1 MGPVGGTSRGYRH
14 TVAMFRLQGS
24 KVLAVDMTGDAVK
37 AKNGSM
43 VAYDGQMAFKKLTG
57 GGEGIRGMVT
67 RRLTGEQMTVMEVKG
82 QGTCWFADRA
92 SEINLVSLQGDKL
105 YVESSNLLA
114 TDAGLRTGTHLHR
127 AARRLAGQRPV
138 HHDRRGPRPGG
149 DHVGR
154 PGGGAAGEP
163 QYPLTVDPGAYIA
176 HQGNLRQ
183 SFQSGVTF
191 RTFMGEGGGEAFQIR
206 FEGDGLV
213 YVQPSERNT
222 IAGDV

>member
-1 MGPVGGTSRGYRH
+1 MSRRS
-14 TVAMFRLQGS
+14 R
-24 KVLAVDMTGDAVK
+24 
-37 AKNGSM
+37 
-43 VAYDGQMAFKKLTG
+43 
-57 GGEGIRGMVT
+57 RG
-67 RRLTGEQMTVMEVKG
+67 
-82 QGTCWFADRA
+82 
-92 SEINLVSLQGDKL
+92 
-105 YVESSNLLA
+105 
-114 TDAGLRTGTHLHR
+114 
-127 AARRLAGQRPV
+127 AARQ
-138 HHDRRGPRPGG
+138 
-149 DHVGR
+149 
-154 PGGGAAGEP
+154 P